1 MTTDLAVIAF
11 AQNPDPEAR
20 ERILT
25 LVRDAGAE
33 IERFSTVRV
42 TGPGSAGPD
51 AEVPGYNAF
60 TARVHGTEASA
71 LLAALR
77 PDPLSPLLPG
87 VDVNVVPTTMLD
99 PERKKLLV
107 MDVDST
113 LIQQEVVEMLAAHA
127 GPEAEAE
134 VTAVTEA
141 AMRGEVDFT
150 QSLVARVETLA
161 GLPASAIDEVRAA
174 VRLSP
179 GAHVLIKAFL
189 REGHAVAAVSGGFLG
204 VLTPLAEQLQLTRHA
219 ANLLEV
225 ADGRLTGRLVGD
237 VVDCTAKERFLRTWA
252 AELDVALEDVIA
264 VGDGAN
270 DIDMVTA
277 AGLGVAYNAKPALRA
292 VADAQIN
299 LPNLD
304 AVRFFADL

>member
-20 ERILT
+20 ERILS
-25 LVRDAGAE
+25 LVQDAGAE
-33 IERFSTVRV
+33 VERFSTVRV

-51 AEVPGYNAF
+51 SEVPGYNAF
-60 TARVHGTEASA
+60 TALVHGSDATA

-77 PDPLSPLLPG
+77 PDPLVQMLPG
-87 VDVNVVPTTMLD
+87 VDVNVVPSTLLD
-99 PERKKLLV
+99 PERKKLLI

-113 LIQQEVVEMLAAHA
+113 LIQQEVVDMLAAHA
-127 GPEAEAE
+127 GREAE
-134 VTAVTEA
+134 VAAVTEA
-141 AMRGEVDFT
+141 AMRGELDFA
-150 QSLVARVETLA
+150 QSLHARVESLA
-161 GLPASAIDEVRAA
+161 GLPASVLDEVRAA

-179 GAHVLIKAFL
+179 GADVLIKAFL

-204 VLTPLAEQLQLTRHA
+204 ILTPLAEQLRLTRHA
-219 ANLLEV
+219 ANTLEV
-225 ADGRLTGRLVGD
+225 VDGRLTGKVLGE
-237 VVDCTAKERFLRTWA
+237 VVDSTVKERCLRTWA
-252 AELDVALEDVIA
+252 EELGVASEDVIA

-270 DIDMVTA
+270 DIDMLTA
-277 AGLGVAYNAKPALRA
+277 AGLGVAFNAKPAPRA
-292 VADAQIN
+292 AADAQVN

>member
-1 MTTDLAVIAF
+1 MTTHLAVIAF

-25 LVRDAGAE
+25 LVQDAGAE
-33 IERFSTVRV
+33 VERFSGVRV
-42 TGPGSAGPD
+42 TGPGSAGHD
-51 AEVPGYNAF
+51 SGVPGYNAF
-60 TARVHGTEASA
+60 TAHVAGSDATA

-77 PDPLSPLLPG
+77 PDPLEQMLPG
-87 VDVNVVPTTMLD
+87 VDVNVVPTTLFD

-113 LIQQEVVEMLAAHA
+113 LIQQEVVDMLAAHA
-127 GPEAEAE
+127 GREAE

-141 AMRGEVDFT
+141 AMRGELDFA
-150 QSLVARVETLA
+150 QSLHARVEALA
-161 GLPASAIDEVRAA
+161 GLPVSVLDEVLAA

-179 GAHVLIKAFL
+179 GADVLVKAFL
-189 REGHAVAAVSGGFLG
+189 REGHAVAAVSGGFLE
-204 VLTPLAEQLQLTRHA
+204 VLTPLAERLRLTRHT
-219 ANLLEV
+219 ANTLEV
-225 ADGRLTGRLVGD
+225 ADGKLTGRVLGE
-237 VVDCTAKERFLRTWA
+237 VVDRTVKERSLRTWA
-252 AELDVALEDVIA
+252 GELDVAPEDVIA

-277 AGLGVAYNAKPALRA
+277 AGLGVAFNAKPALRA
-292 VADAQIN
+292 AADAQIN

>member
-20 ERILT
+20 ERILS
-25 LVRDAGAE
+25 LVQDAGAE
-33 IERFSTVRV
+33 VERFSTVRV

-51 AEVPGYNAF
+51 SEVPGYNAF
-60 TARVHGTEASA
+60 TALVHGSDATA

-77 PDPLSPLLPG
+77 PDPLVQMLPG
-87 VDVNVVPTTMLD
+87 VDVNVVPSTLFD
-99 PERKKLLV
+99 PGRKKLLI

-113 LIQQEVVEMLAAHA
+113 LIQQEVVDMLAAHA
-127 GPEAEAE
+127 GREAE
-134 VTAVTEA
+134 VAAVTEA
-141 AMRGEVDFT
+141 AMRGELDFA
-150 QSLVARVETLA
+150 QSLHARVESLA
-161 GLPASAIDEVRAA
+161 GLPASVLDEVRAA

-179 GAHVLIKAFL
+179 GADVLIKAFL

-204 VLTPLAEQLQLTRHA
+204 ILTPLAEQLRLTRHA
-219 ANLLEV
+219 ANTLEV
-225 ADGRLTGRLVGD
+225 VDGRLTGKVLGE
-237 VVDCTAKERFLRTWA
+237 VVDSAVKERCLRTWA
-252 AELDVALEDVIA
+252 EELGVAPQDVIA

-270 DIDMVTA
+270 DIDMLTA
-277 AGLGVAYNAKPALRA
+277 AGLGVAYNAKPAPRA
-292 VADAQIN
+292 AADAQIN

>member
-20 ERILT
+20 ERILS
-25 LVRDAGAE
+25 LVQDAGAE
-33 IERFSTVRV
+33 VERFSTVRV

-51 AEVPGYNAF
+51 SEVPGYNAF
-60 TARVHGTEASA
+60 TALVHGPDAAA

-77 PDPLSPLLPG
+77 PDPLVQMLPG
-87 VDVNVVPTTMLD
+87 VDVNVVPSTLFD
-99 PERKKLLV
+99 PERKKLLI

-113 LIQQEVVEMLAAHA
+113 LIQQEVVDMLAAHA
-127 GPEAEAE
+127 GREAE
-134 VTAVTEA
+134 VAAVTEA
-141 AMRGEVDFT
+141 AMRGELDFA
-150 QSLVARVETLA
+150 QSLHARVESLA
-161 GLPASAIDEVRAA
+161 GLPASVLDEVRAA

-179 GAHVLIKAFL
+179 GADVLVKAFL

-204 VLTPLAEQLQLTRHA
+204 ILTPLAEQLRLTRHA
-219 ANLLEV
+219 ANTLEV
-225 ADGRLTGRLVGD
+225 VDGRLTGKLLGE
-237 VVDCTAKERFLRTWA
+237 VVDSAVKERCLRTWA
-252 AELDVALEDVIA
+252 AELGVAPQDVIA

-270 DIDMVTA
+270 DIDMLTA
-277 AGLGVAYNAKPALRA
+277 AGLGVAYNAKPAPRA
-292 VADAQIN
+292 AADAQVN

>member
-25 LVRDAGAE
+25 LVQDAGAE
-33 IERFSTVRV
+33 VERFSTVRV

-51 AEVPGYNAF
+51 SEVPGYNAF
-60 TARVHGTEASA
+60 TALVHGSDATA

-77 PDPLSPLLPG
+77 PDPLTQMLPG
-87 VDVNVVPTTMLD
+87 VDVNVVPTTLFD
-99 PERKKLLV
+99 PGRKKLLI

-113 LIQQEVVEMLAAHA
+113 LIQQEVVDMLAAHA
-127 GPEAEAE
+127 GREDE
-134 VTAVTEA
+134 VAAVTRA
-141 AMRGEVDFT
+141 AMLGELDFAE
-150 QSLVARVETLA
+150 SLLARVETLA
-161 GLPASAIDEVRAA
+161 GLPASVLDEVLAA

-179 GAHVLIKAFL
+179 GADVLVKAFL

-204 VLTPLAEQLQLTRHA
+204 VLTPLAEQLRLTRHA
-219 ANLLEV
+219 ANTLEV
-225 ADGRLTGRLVGD
+225 VDGTLTGRVLGE
-237 VVDCTAKERFLRTWA
+237 VVDRTVKERCLRTWA
-252 AELDVALEDVIA
+252 EELDVAPEDVIA

-270 DIDMVTA
+270 DLDMLTA

-292 VADAQIN
+292 AADAQVT

>member
-1 MTTDLAVIAF
+1 MTTHLAVIAF

-25 LVRDAGAE
+25 LVQDAGAE
-33 IERFSTVRV
+33 VERFSGVRV
-42 TGPGSAGPD
+42 TGPGSAGHD
-51 AEVPGYNAF
+51 SGVPGYNAF
-60 TARVHGTEASA
+60 TAHVAGSDATA

-77 PDPLSPLLPG
+77 PDPLEQMLPG
-87 VDVNVVPTTMLD
+87 VDVNVVPTTLFD

-113 LIQQEVVEMLAAHA
+113 LIQQEVVDMLAAHA
-127 GPEAEAE
+127 GREAE
-134 VTAVTEA
+134 VAAVTEA
-141 AMRGEVDFT
+141 AMRGELDFA
-150 QSLVARVETLA
+150 QSLHARVEALA
-161 GLPASAIDEVRAA
+161 GLPASVLDEVSAA

-179 GAHVLIKAFL
+179 GADVLVKAFL
-189 REGHAVAAVSGGFLG
+189 REGHAVAAVSGGFLE
-204 VLTPLAEQLQLTRHA
+204 VLTPLAERLRLTRHT
-219 ANLLEV
+219 ANTLEV
-225 ADGRLTGRLVGD
+225 ADGKLTGRVLGE
-237 VVDCTAKERFLRTWA
+237 VVDRTVKERSLRTWA
-252 AELDVALEDVIA
+252 GELGVAPEDVIA

-277 AGLGVAYNAKPALRA
+277 AGLGVAFNAKPALRA
-292 VADAQIN
+292 AADAQIN

>member
-25 LVRDAGAE
+25 LVQDVGAE
-33 IERFSTVRV
+33 VERFSAVRV
-42 TGPGSAGPD
+42 TGSGSAGPD
-51 AEVPGYNAF
+51 SGVPGYNAF
-60 TARVHGTEASA
+60 TAFVQGSEATA

-77 PDPLSPLLPG
+77 PDPLTQLLPG
-87 VDVNVVPTTMLD
+87 VDVNVVPTRLFD
-99 PERKKLLV
+99 PERKKLLI

-113 LIQQEVVEMLAAHA
+113 LIRQEVVEMLAAHA
-127 GPEAEAE
+127 GVEAE
-134 VTAVTEA
+134 VAAVTEA
-141 AMRGEVDFT
+141 AMRGELDFAE
-150 QSLVARVETLA
+150 SLHARVATLA
-161 GLPASAIDEVRAA
+161 GLPATVVDEVRAA

-179 GAHVLIKAFL
+179 GADVLVKAFL

-204 VLTPLAEQLQLTRHA
+204 ILTPLAEQLGLTRHT
-219 ANLLEV
+219 ANTLEIE
-225 ADGRLTGRLVGD
+225 DGKLTGKVVGE
-237 VVDCTAKERFLRTWA
+237 VVDRTVKQRCLRTWA
-252 AELDVALEDVIA
+252 EELGVAPEDVIA

-270 DIDMVTA
+270 DIDMLTA
-277 AGLGVAYNAKPALRA
+277 AGLGVAYNGKPALRA
-292 VADAQIN
+292 AADAQVN

>member
-11 AQNPDPEAR
+11 ARNPDPEAR
-20 ERILT
+20 ERILA
-25 LVRDAGAE
+25 LVQDAGAE
-33 IERFSTVRV
+33 VERFSTVRV

-51 AEVPGYNAF
+51 SEVPGYNAF
-60 TARVHGTEASA
+60 TALVHGSEATA

-77 PDPLSPLLPG
+77 PDPLTQMLPG
-87 VDVNVVPTTMLD
+87 VDVNVVPTTLFD
-99 PERKKLLV
+99 PGRKKLLI

-127 GPEAEAE
+127 GREAE
-134 VTAVTEA
+134 VAAVTEA
-141 AMRGEVDFT
+141 AMRGELDFA
-150 QSLVARVETLA
+150 QSLHARVETLA
-161 GLPASAIDEVRAA
+161 GLPASVVDEVRAA

-179 GAHVLIKAFL
+179 GADVLVRAFL

-204 VLTPLAEQLQLTRHA
+204 VLTPLAEQLRLTRHT
-219 ANLLEV
+219 ANTLEV
-225 ADGRLTGRLVGD
+225 VDGRLTGRVLGE
-237 VVDCTAKERFLRTWA
+237 VVDRTVKERCLRTWA
-252 AELDVALEDVIA
+252 EELGVAPEDVIA

-270 DIDMVTA
+270 DIDMLTA

-292 VADAQIN
+292 AADAQLN

>member
-25 LVRDAGAE
+25 LVQDAGAE
-33 IERFSTVRV
+33 VERFSTVRV

-51 AEVPGYNAF
+51 SEVPGYNAF
-60 TARVHGTEASA
+60 TALVHGPDATA

-77 PDPLSPLLPG
+77 PDPLVQMLPG
-87 VDVNVVPTTMLD
+87 VDVNVVPSTLFD
-99 PERKKLLV
+99 PGRKKLLI

-113 LIQQEVVEMLAAHA
+113 LIQQEVVDMLAAHA
-127 GPEAEAE
+127 GREAE
-134 VTAVTEA
+134 VAAVTEA
-141 AMRGEVDFT
+141 AMRGELDFAE
-150 QSLVARVETLA
+150 SLLARVETLA
-161 GLPASAIDEVRAA
+161 GLPASVLNEVLAA

-179 GAHVLIKAFL
+179 GADVLVKAFL

-204 VLTPLAEQLQLTRHA
+204 VLTPLAEQLRLTRHA
-219 ANLLEV
+219 ANTLEV
-225 ADGRLTGRLVGD
+225 VDGTLTGRVLGE
-237 VVDCTAKERFLRTWA
+237 VVDRTVKERCLRTWA
-252 AELDVALEDVIA
+252 EELDVAPEDVIA

-270 DIDMVTA
+270 DLDMLTA

-292 VADAQIN
+292 AADAQVN

>member
-25 LVRDAGAE
+25 LVQDAGAE
-33 IERFSTVRV
+33 VERFSTVRV

-51 AEVPGYNAF
+51 SEVPGYNAF
-60 TARVHGTEASA
+60 TALVHGSDATA

-77 PDPLSPLLPG
+77 PDPLTQMLPG
-87 VDVNVVPTTMLD
+87 VDVNVVPTTLFD
-99 PERKKLLV
+99 PGRKKLLI

-113 LIQQEVVEMLAAHA
+113 LIQQEVVDMLAAHA
-127 GPEAEAE
+127 GREAE
-134 VTAVTEA
+134 VAAVTRA
-141 AMRGEVDFT
+141 AMLGELDFAE
-150 QSLVARVETLA
+150 SLLARVETLA
-161 GLPASAIDEVRAA
+161 GLPASVLDEVLAA

-179 GAHVLIKAFL
+179 GADVLVKAFL

-204 VLTPLAEQLQLTRHA
+204 VLTPLAEQLRLTRHA
-219 ANLLEV
+219 ANTLEV
-225 ADGRLTGRLVGD
+225 VDGTLTGRVLGE
-237 VVDCTAKERFLRTWA
+237 VVDRTVKERCLRTWA
-252 AELDVALEDVIA
+252 EELDVAPEDVIA

-270 DIDMVTA
+270 DLDMLTA
-277 AGLGVAYNAKPALRA
+277 AGIGVAYNAKPALRA
-292 VADAQIN
+292 AADAQVN

>member
-20 ERILT
+20 ERILS
-25 LVRDAGAE
+25 LVQDAGAE
-33 IERFSTVRV
+33 VERFSTVRV

-51 AEVPGYNAF
+51 SEVPGYNAF
-60 TARVHGTEASA
+60 TALVHGSDATA

-77 PDPLSPLLPG
+77 PDPLVQMLPG
-87 VDVNVVPTTMLD
+87 VDVNVVPSTLFD
-99 PERKKLLV
+99 PGRKKLLI

-113 LIQQEVVEMLAAHA
+113 LIQQEVVDMLAAHA
-127 GPEAEAE
+127 GREAE
-134 VTAVTEA
+134 VAAVTEA
-141 AMRGEVDFT
+141 AMRGELDFA
-150 QSLVARVETLA
+150 QSLHARVESLA
-161 GLPASAIDEVRAA
+161 GLPASVLDEVRAA

-179 GAHVLIKAFL
+179 GADVLIKAFL

-204 VLTPLAEQLQLTRHA
+204 ILTPLAEQLRLTRHA
-219 ANLLEV
+219 ATPLEV
-225 ADGRLTGRLVGD
+225 VDGRLTGKVLGE
-237 VVDCTAKERFLRTWA
+237 VVDSAAKERCLRTWA
-252 AELDVALEDVIA
+252 EELGVAPQDVIA

-270 DIDMVTA
+270 DIDMLTA
-277 AGLGVAYNAKPALRA
+277 AGLGVAYNAKPAPRA
-292 VADAQIN
+292 AADAQIN

>member
-25 LVRDAGAE
+25 MVRDAGAE
-33 IERFSTVRV
+33 VERFSAVRV
-42 TGPGSAGPD
+42 TGSGSAGPD
-51 AEVPGYNAF
+51 AQVPGYNAF
-60 TARVHGTEASA
+60 TAYVAGGDATA

-77 PDPLSPLLPG
+77 PDPLSQLLPG
-87 VDVNVVPTTMLD
+87 VDVNVVPTRLFD
-99 PERKKLLV
+99 PERRKLLIV
-107 MDVDST
+107 DVDST

-127 GPEAEAE
+127 GREAE
-134 VTAVTEA
+134 VAAVTEA
-141 AMRGEVDFT
+141 AMRGELDFA
-150 QSLVARVETLA
+150 QSLHARVETLA
-161 GLPASAIDEVRAA
+161 GLPASVIDEVRAA

-179 GAHVLIKAFL
+179 GADVLVKAFL

-204 VLTPLAEQLQLTRHA
+204 ILTPLAEQLQLTRHI
-219 ANLLEV
+219 ANTLEV
-225 ADGRLTGRLVGD
+225 VDGKLTGRVLGE
-237 VVDCTAKERFLRTWA
+237 VVDRAVKERSLRTWA
-252 AELDVALEDVIA
+252 EELGIALEDVIA

-270 DIDMVTA
+270 DIDMLTA
-277 AGLGVAYNAKPALRA
+277 AGLGVAYNGKPALRA
-292 VADAQIN
+292 AADAQIN

>member
-25 LVRDAGAE
+25 LVQDAGAE
-33 IERFSTVRV
+33 VDRFSTVRV

-51 AEVPGYNAF
+51 SEVPGYNAF
-60 TARVHGTEASA
+60 TALVHGSDATA

-77 PDPLSPLLPG
+77 PDPLTQMLPG
-87 VDVNVVPTTMLD
+87 VDVNVVPTTLFD
-99 PERKKLLV
+99 PGRKKLLI

-113 LIQQEVVEMLAAHA
+113 LIQQEVVDMLAAHA
-127 GPEAEAE
+127 GREAE
-134 VTAVTEA
+134 VAAVTRA
-141 AMRGEVDFT
+141 AMLGELDFAE
-150 QSLVARVETLA
+150 SLLARVETLA
-161 GLPASAIDEVRAA
+161 GLPASVLDEVLAA

-179 GAHVLIKAFL
+179 GADVLVKAFL

-204 VLTPLAEQLQLTRHA
+204 VLTPLAEQLRLTRHA
-219 ANLLEV
+219 ANTLEV
-225 ADGRLTGRLVGD
+225 VDGRLTGRVLGE
-237 VVDCTAKERFLRTWA
+237 VVDRTVKERCLRTWA
-252 AELDVALEDVIA
+252 EELDVAPEDVIA

-270 DIDMVTA
+270 DLDMLTA

-292 VADAQIN
+292 AADAQVN

>member
-25 LVRDAGAE
+25 LVRDSGAE

-51 AEVPGYNAF
+51 ARVPGYNAF
-60 TARVHGTEASA
+60 NARVHGSEATA

-77 PDPLSPLLPG
+77 PDPLSQMLPG
-87 VDVNVVPTTMLD
+87 VDVNVVPTTLLD
-99 PERKKLLV
+99 PGRKKLLI

-127 GPEAEAE
+127 GREAE
-134 VTAVTEA
+134 VAAVTEA
-141 AMRGEVDFT
+141 AMRGELDFA
-150 QSLVARVETLA
+150 QSLHARVETLA
-161 GLPASAIDEVRAA
+161 GLPETVLDDVRAA

-179 GAHVLIKAFL
+179 GADVLVKAFL
-189 REGHAVAAVSGGFLG
+189 REGHAVAAVSGGFQG

-219 ANLLEV
+219 ANVLEV
-225 ADGRLTGRLVGD
+225 ADGRLTGRVLGE
-237 VVDCTAKERFLRTWA
+237 VVDRSVKERYLRTWA

-270 DIDMVTA
+270 DIDMLTS
-277 AGLGVAYNAKPALRA
+277 AGLGVAYNGKPALRSA
-292 VADAQIN
+292 ADAQIN

>member
-25 LVRDAGAE
+25 LVQDTGAE
-33 IERFSTVRV
+33 VERFSAVRV
-42 TGPGSAGPD
+42 TGSGSAGPD
-51 AEVPGYNAF
+51 SGVPGYNAF
-60 TARVHGTEASA
+60 TAFVEGSDATA

-77 PDPLSPLLPG
+77 PDPLTQMLPG
-87 VDVNVVPTTMLD
+87 VDVNVVPTRLFA
-99 PERKKLLV
+99 PGRRKLLV
-107 MDVDST
+107 LDVDST

-127 GPEAEAE
+127 GVEAE

-141 AMRGEVDFT
+141 AMRGELDFAE
-150 QSLVARVETLA
+150 SLHTRVATLA
-161 GLPASAIDEVRAA
+161 GLPATVIDEVSAA

-179 GAHVLIKAFL
+179 GADVLVKAFL

-204 VLTPLAEQLQLTRHA
+204 VLTPLAEQLGLTRHT
-219 ANLLEV
+219 ANTLEV
-225 ADGRLTGRLVGD
+225 EDGKLTGRVVGE
-237 VVDCTAKERFLRTWA
+237 VVDPTVKERCLRTWA
-252 AELDVALEDVIA
+252 EELEVALEDVIA

-270 DIDMVTA
+270 DIDMLTA
-277 AGLGVAYNAKPALRA
+277 SGLGVAYNGKPALRA
-292 VADAQIN
+292 AADAQVN

>member
-25 LVRDAGAE
+25 LVQDAGAE
-33 IERFSTVRV
+33 VERFSTVRV

-51 AEVPGYNAF
+51 SGVPGYNAF
-60 TARVHGTEASA
+60 TALVHGSDATA

-77 PDPLSPLLPG
+77 PDPLTQLLPG
-87 VDVNVVPTTMLD
+87 VDVNVVPTTLFD
-99 PERKKLLV
+99 SARRKLLV
-107 MDVDST
+107 LDVDST
-113 LIQQEVVEMLAAHA
+113 LIQQEVVELLAAHA
-127 GPEAEAE
+127 GREAE

-141 AMRGEVDFT
+141 AMRGELDFAE
-150 QSLVARVETLA
+150 SLHARVETLA
-161 GLPASAIDEVRAA
+161 GLPASVLEEVRAA

-179 GAHVLIKAFL
+179 GADVLVKAFL

-204 VLTPLAEQLQLTRHA
+204 VLDPLAEQLQLTRHA
-219 ANLLEV
+219 ANVLEV
-225 ADGRLTGRLVGD
+225 VDGKLTGKVLGE
-237 VVDCTAKERFLRTWA
+237 VVDRTVKERCLRTWA
-252 AELDVALEDVIA
+252 DELDVAPEDVIA

-270 DIDMVTA
+270 DIDMLRA
-277 AGLGVAYNAKPALRA
+277 AGLGVAFNGKPALRA
-292 VADAQIN
+292 AADAQIS

-304 AVRFFADL
+304 AVRFFTNV

>member
-20 ERILT
+20 ERILD
-25 LVRDAGAE
+25 LVQDAGAE
-33 IERFSTVRV
+33 VERFSSVRV

-51 AEVPGYNAF
+51 TEVPGYNAF
-60 TARVHGTEASA
+60 TAFVQGSDATA

-77 PDPLSPLLPG
+77 PDPLTRMLPG
-87 VDVNVVPTTMLD
+87 VDVNVVPTRLFD
-99 PERKKLLV
+99 PERKKLLI

-127 GPEAEAE
+127 GREAE
-134 VTAVTEA
+134 VAAVTEA
-141 AMRGEVDFT
+141 AMRGELDFA
-150 QSLVARVETLA
+150 QSLHARVETLA
-161 GLPASAIDEVRAA
+161 GLPASVVDEVRAA

-179 GAHVLIKAFL
+179 GAEVLVRAFL

-204 VLTPLAEQLQLTRHA
+204 VLTPLAEQLGLARHA
-219 ANLLEV
+219 ANALEV
-225 ADGRLTGRLVGD
+225 VDGRLTGRVLGE
-237 VVDCTAKERFLRTWA
+237 VVDRAVKERCLRTWA
-252 AELDVALEDVIA
+252 EELGVALEDVIA

-292 VADAQIN
+292 AADAQVN

>member
-20 ERILT
+20 KRILS
-25 LVRDAGAE
+25 LVQDAGAE
-33 IERFSTVRV
+33 VERFSTVRV

-51 AEVPGYNAF
+51 SEVPGYNAF
-60 TARVHGTEASA
+60 TALVHGSDATA

-77 PDPLSPLLPG
+77 PDPLVQMLPG
-87 VDVNVVPTTMLD
+87 VDVNVVPSTLLD
-99 PERKKLLV
+99 PERKKLLI

-113 LIQQEVVEMLAAHA
+113 LIQQEVVDMLAAHA
-127 GPEAEAE
+127 GREAE
-134 VTAVTEA
+134 VAAVTEA
-141 AMRGEVDFT
+141 AMRGELDFA
-150 QSLVARVETLA
+150 QSLHARVESLA
-161 GLPASAIDEVRAA
+161 GLPASVLDEVRAA

-179 GAHVLIKAFL
+179 GADVLIKAFL

-204 VLTPLAEQLQLTRHA
+204 ILTPLAEQLRLTRHA
-219 ANLLEV
+219 ANTLEV
-225 ADGRLTGRLVGD
+225 VDGRLTGKVLGE
-237 VVDCTAKERFLRTWA
+237 VVDSTVKERCLRTWA
-252 AELDVALEDVIA
+252 EELGVASEDVIA

-270 DIDMVTA
+270 DIDMLTA
-277 AGLGVAYNAKPALRA
+277 AGLGVAFNAKPAPRA
-292 VADAQIN
+292 AADAQVN

>member
-25 LVRDAGAE
+25 LVQDAGAE
-33 IERFSTVRV
+33 VERFSTVRV

-51 AEVPGYNAF
+51 SEVPGYNAF
-60 TARVHGTEASA
+60 TALVHGSDATA

-77 PDPLSPLLPG
+77 PDPLTQMLPG
-87 VDVNVVPTTMLD
+87 VDVNVVPTTLFD
-99 PERKKLLV
+99 PGRKKLLI

-113 LIQQEVVEMLAAHA
+113 LIQQEVVDMLAAHA
-127 GPEAEAE
+127 GREAE
-134 VTAVTEA
+134 VAAVTRA
-141 AMRGEVDFT
+141 AMLGELDFAE
-150 QSLVARVETLA
+150 SLLARVETLA
-161 GLPASAIDEVRAA
+161 GLPASVLDEVLAA

-179 GAHVLIKAFL
+179 GADVLVKAFL

-204 VLTPLAEQLQLTRHA
+204 VLTPLAEQLRLTRHA
-219 ANLLEV
+219 ANTLEV
-225 ADGRLTGRLVGD
+225 VDGRLTGRVLGE
-237 VVDCTAKERFLRTWA
+237 VVDRTVKERCLRTWA
-252 AELDVALEDVIA
+252 EELGVAPEDVIA

-270 DIDMVTA
+270 DLDMLTA

-292 VADAQIN
+292 AADAQVN

>member
-11 AQNPDPEAR
+11 AQNPDPEAS

-25 LVRDAGAE
+25 LVQDAGDE
-33 IERFSTVRV
+33 VERFSTVRV

-51 AEVPGYNAF
+51 SEVPGYNAF
-60 TARVHGTEASA
+60 TALVHGSDASA

-77 PDPLSPLLPG
+77 PDPLTQMLPG
-87 VDVNVVPTTMLD
+87 VDVNVVPTTLFD
-99 PERKKLLV
+99 PGRKKLLI

-113 LIQQEVVEMLAAHA
+113 LIQQEVVDMLAAHA
-127 GPEAEAE
+127 GREAE
-134 VTAVTEA
+134 VAAVTRA
-141 AMRGEVDFT
+141 AMLGELDFAE
-150 QSLVARVETLA
+150 SLLARVETLA
-161 GLPASAIDEVRAA
+161 GLPASVLDEVLAA

-179 GAHVLIKAFL
+179 GADVLVKAFL
-189 REGHAVAAVSGGFLG
+189 REWHAVASVSGGFLG
-204 VLTPLAEQLQLTRHA
+204 VLTPLAEQLRLTRHA
-219 ANLLEV
+219 ANTLEV
-225 ADGRLTGRLVGD
+225 VDGTLTGRVLGE
-237 VVDCTAKERFLRTWA
+237 VVDRTVKERCLRTWA
-252 AELDVALEDVIA
+252 EELDVAPEDVIA

-270 DIDMVTA
+270 DLDMLTA

-292 VADAQIN
+292 AADAQIN

>member
-25 LVRDAGAE
+25 LVQDTGAE
-33 IERFSTVRV
+33 VERFSGVRV

-51 AEVPGYNAF
+51 SRVPGYNAF
-60 TARVHGTEASA
+60 TAYVAGSDATA

-77 PDPLSPLLPG
+77 PDPLEQMLPG
-87 VDVNVVPTTMLD
+87 VDVNVVPTTLFD
-99 PERKKLLV
+99 PGRKKLLI

-127 GPEAEAE
+127 GREAE
-134 VTAVTEA
+134 VAAVTEA
-141 AMRGEVDFT
+141 AMRGELDFA
-150 QSLVARVETLA
+150 QSLHARVETLA
-161 GLPASAIDEVRAA
+161 GLPASVVDEVRAA

-179 GAHVLIKAFL
+179 GADVLVKAFL
-189 REGHAVAAVSGGFLG
+189 REGHAVAAVSGGFLD
-204 VLTPLAEQLQLTRHA
+204 VLTPLAEQLRLTRHA
-219 ANLLEV
+219 ANALEV
-225 ADGRLTGRLVGD
+225 VDGKLTGKVLGE
-237 VVDCTAKERFLRTWA
+237 VVDRTVKERCLRTWA
-252 AELDVALEDVIA
+252 EELDVAAEDVIA

-270 DIDMVTA
+270 DIDMLEA
-277 AGLGVAYNAKPALRA
+277 AGLGVAFNAKPALRA

>member
-20 ERILT
+20 ERILS
-25 LVRDAGAE
+25 LVQDAGAE
-33 IERFSTVRV
+33 VERFSTVRV

-51 AEVPGYNAF
+51 SEVPGYNAF
-60 TARVHGTEASA
+60 TALVHGSDATA

-77 PDPLSPLLPG
+77 PDPLVQMLPG
-87 VDVNVVPTTMLD
+87 VDVNVVPSTLLD
-99 PERKKLLV
+99 PQRKKLLI

-113 LIQQEVVEMLAAHA
+113 LIQQEVVDMLAAHA
-127 GPEAEAE
+127 GREAE
-134 VTAVTEA
+134 VAAVTEA
-141 AMRGEVDFT
+141 AMRGELDFA
-150 QSLVARVETLA
+150 QSLHARVESLA
-161 GLPASAIDEVRAA
+161 GLPASVLDEVRAA

-179 GAHVLIKAFL
+179 GADVLIKAFL

-204 VLTPLAEQLQLTRHA
+204 ILTPLAEQLRLTRHA
-219 ANLLEV
+219 ANTLEV
-225 ADGRLTGRLVGD
+225 VDGRLTGKVLGE
-237 VVDCTAKERFLRTWA
+237 VVDSTVKERCLRTWA
-252 AELDVALEDVIA
+252 EELGVASEDVIA

-270 DIDMVTA
+270 DIDMLTA
-277 AGLGVAYNAKPALRA
+277 AGLGVAFNAKPAPRA
-292 VADAQIN
+292 AADAQIN

>member
-25 LVRDAGAE
+25 LVQHVGAE
-33 IERFSTVRV
+33 VERFSAVRV
-42 TGPGSAGPD
+42 TGSGSAGPD
-51 AEVPGYNAF
+51 SGVPGYNAF
-60 TARVHGTEASA
+60 TAFVRGSDATA

-77 PDPLSPLLPG
+77 PDPLSQMLPG
-87 VDVNVVPTTMLD
+87 VDVNVVPATLFD
-99 PERKKLLV
+99 PARKKLLV
-107 MDVDST
+107 VDVDST

-127 GPEAEAE
+127 GREAE
-134 VTAVTEA
+134 VAAVTEA
-141 AMRGEVDFT
+141 AMRGELDFA
-150 QSLVARVETLA
+150 QSLHARVETLA
-161 GLPASAIDEVRAA
+161 GLPASVIDEVRAA

-179 GAHVLIKAFL
+179 GADVLVKAFL

-204 VLTPLAEQLQLTRHA
+204 VLSPLAEQLGLTRHT
-219 ANLLEV
+219 ANTLEV
-225 ADGRLTGRLVGD
+225 VDGRLTGRVLGE
-237 VVDCTAKERFLRTWA
+237 VVDRTVKERCLRDWA
-252 AELDVALEDVIA
+252 DELDVAPEDVIA

-277 AGLGVAYNAKPALRA
+277 AGLGVSYNGKPALRA
-292 VADAQIN
+292 AADAQIN

-304 AVRFFADL
+304 AVRFFANL

>member
-25 LVRDAGAE
+25 LVQDAGAE
-33 IERFSTVRV
+33 VERFSTVRV

-51 AEVPGYNAF
+51 SEVPGYNAF
-60 TARVHGTEASA
+60 TALVHGSDATA

-77 PDPLSPLLPG
+77 PDPLTQMLPG
-87 VDVNVVPTTMLD
+87 VDVNVVPTTLFD
-99 PERKKLLV
+99 PGRKKLLI

-113 LIQQEVVEMLAAHA
+113 LIQQEVVDMLAAHA
-127 GPEAEAE
+127 GREAE
-134 VTAVTEA
+134 VAAVTRA
-141 AMRGEVDFT
+141 AMLGELDFAE
-150 QSLVARVETLA
+150 SLLARVETLA
-161 GLPASAIDEVRAA
+161 GLPASVLDEVLAT

-179 GAHVLIKAFL
+179 GADVLVKAFL

-204 VLTPLAEQLQLTRHA
+204 VLTPLAEQLRLTRHA
-219 ANLLEV
+219 ANTLEV
-225 ADGRLTGRLVGD
+225 VDGTLTGRVLGE
-237 VVDCTAKERFLRTWA
+237 VVDRTVKERCLRTWA
-252 AELDVALEDVIA
+252 EELDVAPEDVIA

-270 DIDMVTA
+270 DLDMLTA

-292 VADAQIN
+292 AADAQVN

>member
-20 ERILT
+20 ERILA
-25 LVRDAGAE
+25 LVQDAGAE
-33 IERFSTVRV
+33 VERFSAVRV

-51 AEVPGYNAF
+51 SPVPGYNAF
-60 TARVHGTEASA
+60 TAHVSGSDATS

-77 PDPLSPLLPG
+77 PDPLTQMLPG
-87 VDVNVVPTTMLD
+87 VDVNVVPTTLFD
-99 PERKKLLV
+99 PGRKKLLV

-113 LIQQEVVEMLAAHA
+113 LIQQEVVDMLAAHA
-127 GPEAEAE
+127 GREAE
-134 VTAVTEA
+134 VAALTEA
-141 AMRGEVDFT
+141 AMRGELDFA
-150 QSLVARVETLA
+150 QSLLARVENLA
-161 GLPASAIDEVRAA
+161 GLPATVVDEVRAA

-179 GAHVLIKAFL
+179 GADVLVKAFL

-219 ANLLEV
+219 ANTLEV
-225 ADGRLTGRLVGD
+225 VDGKLTGRVVGE
-237 VVDCTAKERFLRTWA
+237 VVDSTVKERCLRSWA
-252 AELDVALEDVIA
+252 EELDVALEDVIA

-270 DIDMVTA
+270 DIDMVRA

-292 VADAQIN
+292 AAHAQIN
-299 LPNLD
+299 LPNMD
-304 AVRFFADL
+304 AVRFFANL

>member
-20 ERILT
+20 ERILS
-25 LVRDAGAE
+25 LVQDAGAE
-33 IERFSTVRV
+33 VERFSTVRV

-51 AEVPGYNAF
+51 SEVPGYNAF
-60 TARVHGTEASA
+60 TALVHGSDATA

-77 PDPLSPLLPG
+77 PDPLVQMLPG
-87 VDVNVVPTTMLD
+87 VDVNVVPSTLLD
-99 PERKKLLV
+99 PERKKLLI

-113 LIQQEVVEMLAAHA
+113 LIRQEVVDMLAAHA
-127 GPEAEAE
+127 GREAE
-134 VTAVTEA
+134 VAAVTEA
-141 AMRGEVDFT
+141 AMRGELDFA
-150 QSLVARVETLA
+150 QSLHARVESLA
-161 GLPASAIDEVRAA
+161 GLPVSVLDEVRAA

-179 GAHVLIKAFL
+179 GADVLIKAFL

-204 VLTPLAEQLQLTRHA
+204 ILTPLAEQLRLTRHA
-219 ANLLEV
+219 ANTLEV
-225 ADGRLTGRLVGD
+225 VDGRLTGKVLGE
-237 VVDCTAKERFLRTWA
+237 VVDSTVKERCLRTWA
-252 AELDVALEDVIA
+252 EELGVASQDVIA

-270 DIDMVTA
+270 DIDMLTA
-277 AGLGVAYNAKPALRA
+277 AGLGVAYNAKPAPRA
-292 VADAQIN
+292 AADAQIN

>member
-25 LVRDAGAE
+25 LVQDAGAE
-33 IERFSTVRV
+33 VERFSTVRV

-51 AEVPGYNAF
+51 SEVPGYNAF
-60 TARVHGTEASA
+60 TALVHGSDATA

-77 PDPLSPLLPG
+77 PDPLTQMLPG
-87 VDVNVVPTTMLD
+87 VDVNVVPTTLFD
-99 PERKKLLV
+99 PGRKKLLI

-113 LIQQEVVEMLAAHA
+113 LIQQEVVDMLAAHA
-127 GPEAEAE
+127 GREAE
-134 VTAVTEA
+134 VAAVTRA
-141 AMRGEVDFT
+141 AMLGELDFAE
-150 QSLVARVETLA
+150 SLLARVETLA
-161 GLPASAIDEVRAA
+161 GLPASVLDEVLAA

-179 GAHVLIKAFL
+179 GADVLVKAFL

-204 VLTPLAEQLQLTRHA
+204 VLTPLAEQLRLTRHA
-219 ANLLEV
+219 ANTLEV
-225 ADGRLTGRLVGD
+225 VDGRLTGKVLGE
-237 VVDCTAKERFLRTWA
+237 VVDRTVKERCLRTWA
-252 AELDVALEDVIA
+252 EELDVAPEDVIA

-270 DIDMVTA
+270 DLDMLTA

-292 VADAQIN
+292 AADAQVN

>member
-20 ERILT
+20 ERILA
-25 LVRDAGAE
+25 LVHDAGAE
-33 IERFSTVRV
+33 VERFSTVRV

-51 AEVPGYNAF
+51 SEVPGYNAF
-60 TARVHGTEASA
+60 TALVHGSDATA

-77 PDPLSPLLPG
+77 PDPLTQMLPG
-87 VDVNVVPTTMLD
+87 VDVNVVPTSLLD
-99 PERKKLLV
+99 PARKKLLI

-113 LIQQEVVEMLAAHA
+113 LIQQEVVDMLAAHA
-127 GPEAEAE
+127 GREEE
-134 VTAVTEA
+134 VAAVTRA
-141 AMRGEVDFT
+141 AMRGELDFAE
-150 QSLVARVETLA
+150 SLLARVETLA
-161 GLPASAIDEVRAA
+161 GLPASVLDEVLAA

-179 GAHVLIKAFL
+179 GADVLVKAFL

-204 VLTPLAEQLQLTRHA
+204 VLTPLAEQLRLTRHA
-219 ANLLEV
+219 ANTLEV
-225 ADGRLTGRLVGD
+225 VDGKLTGKVLGE
-237 VVDCTAKERFLRTWA
+237 VVDRTVKERCLRTWA
-252 AELDVALEDVIA
+252 EELDVAPEDVIA

-270 DIDMVTA
+270 DLDMLTA
-277 AGLGVAYNAKPALRA
+277 AGLGVAFNAKPALRA
-292 VADAQIN
+292 AADAQVN